1 MKTTPISFINLE
13 HYEEAFLALQ
23 KYNNYRSQI
32 FRQERMQE
40 IEAANIKFD
49 VAEYQKDLEI
59 ARNEQVLKDEIIE
72 RSREKM
78 MIMIFSSIIL
88 MIILL
93 ALFRITISRR
103 KLISELSVKNKELIR
118 AKEEAERLS
127 ILKTKFF
134 STISHELRTP
144 VIWRYWFN
152 LHSFGG

>member
-1 MKTTPISFINLE
+1 
-13 HYEEAFLALQ
+13 
-23 KYNNYRSQI
+23 
-32 FRQERMQE
+32 MQE

-103 KLISELSVKNKELIR
+103 KLISELSVKNKELYGQKR
-118 AKEEAERLS
+118 RQKGFL
-127 ILKTKFF
+127 
-134 STISHELRTP
+134 
-144 VIWRYWFN
+144 Y
-152 LHSFGG
+152 